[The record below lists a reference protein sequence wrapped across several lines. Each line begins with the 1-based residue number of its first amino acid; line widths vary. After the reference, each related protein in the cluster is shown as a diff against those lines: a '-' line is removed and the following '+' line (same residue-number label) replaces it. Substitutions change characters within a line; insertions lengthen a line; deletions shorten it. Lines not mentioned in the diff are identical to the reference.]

1 MVEIVATA
9 PSSPPAIASTVCSNR
24 VTLPWVR
31 FGTVI
36 THPISCVVMNF
47 AIGANSAL
55 MIASNA
61 PTASL
66 AISPPNPPSSE
77 LIPLPIR
84 LIGFGIEIPV
94 PRIPLA
100 SAAGGAAADTEQ
112 QQRPARQRPPPP
124 AADGHDRCR
133 RAGSRLRRSRGEG
146 RIAAAHRGI
155 ASARLASS

>member
-61 PTASL
+61 PTASF

-94 PRIPLA
+94 SRIPLA
-100 SAAGGAAADTEQ
+100 SAAGGDAADPSSSSASTTMATATSGRRPRPPPAGRLALAALSRRGPDRRRAPRDRI
-112 QQRPARQRPPPP
+112 RPAR
-124 AADGHDRCR
+124 
-133 RAGSRLRRSRGEG
+133 L
-146 RIAAAHRGI
+146 
-155 ASARLASS
+155 